1 MASKTYYKDKFFLH
15 PLGTDTS
22 YVAVSCFRD
31 DFWKDG
37 LVEFKISDGK
47 DTVELMFSTPE
58 RLSRII
64 DALENLR
71 DAMETCRR
79 DAGAVSDNP

>member
-1 MASKTYYKDKFFLH
+1 MSKIYYEDKFFLH
-15 PLGTDTS
+15 PLGTETS
-22 YVAVSCFRD
+22 HVAVSCFGD
-31 DFWKDG
+31 DFWKEG
-37 LVEFKISDGK
+37 LAEFKISDGK
-47 DTVELMFSTPE
+47 NIVDLVFSTPE

-79 DAGAVSDNP
+79 DAGTVSDNP